1 MTSLE
6 AIYRTPFEGVE
17 KRMIIQ
23 FTPEAISRTQYTS
36 LRDISTAKWRSI
48 LSPANV
54 AILSECKTEECPMAN
69 TMEDMGDMESTG
81 WTAYLLSESSLFVR
95 KRCLVL
101 KTCGTTTP
109 LLVLKPILEDL
120 FGLLDDSAKI
130 QLPDLTSFFIFSHQS
145 FAFPEA
151 QKYPHRSFDEER
163 EFLSSFYSGVE
174 HIQIPTS
181 NNSTFYASLFVSP
194 RKGKN
199 DSFKVTEALMSGV
212 SAESPLNGVDVTAG
226 TTLRQTD
233 SSCGRGRVIR
243 GVSGWL
249 KELMCPAD
257 PLKCFAKERGDVD
270 VVDEFFFLPCG
281 YSNNGVDGHGSYVT
295 THVSPEEETSYASVE
310 SYVPEDAGFAHNVMP
325 CVAAMMPKQ
334 FQILTI
340 DINRPK
346 ERLTEATV
354 GLMSEQFD
362 LERTFVAKGKSWE
375 ITSSAFQSVPKAESS
390 PKADS
395 PSSALS
401 DTLTQSSL
409 RRPGEALS
417 QTSEEMD
424 SAGSTNGGE
433 TPINDGPSP
442 MRETMT
448 RAADFDSRISE
459 VVRSIGGPV
468 RSGWSESDQ
477 LKAIIE
483 TENPDEP
490 VSLVNVE
497 AVVAQWNRWKA
508 NLPRVEP
515 FYAVKCNDDPILLR
529 TLALLGS
536 HFDCASPPEMQLVEK
551 ELSEI
556 VYSNPCKS
564 VSGLRHAKACGIKL
578 VVFDNED
585 ELVKVAAEYPE
596 AQLLL
601 RIRTDDKSAQ
611 CPMSGKYG
619 SPPSAWHSLIR
630 RVKALGLNLVGVDFH
645 VGSGCNELGPF
656 THALQS
662 ARTVF
667 DLAEAEGFDMRVLD
681 LGGGFSGDL
690 PGSCTNG
697 PAFEDL
703 AKEIKEGLESFP
715 ETVRVISEPGR
726 FFASGVST
734 LAVKVF
740 SRRQPISCAE
750 REIPMG
756 VNINKSMLSRNS
768 EDPKD
773 LGTEWKSALVED
785 DSQDAKAFYYINDG
799 IYGSFNCLI
808 YDHATIE
815 AEILLSNADISNL
828 QRSNVFGQTCDGLD
842 CILKDVL
849 LPRLEVG
856 DWLMFRN
863 MGAYTS
869 SAASNFNGFAKP
881 KARYARLMT

>member
-270 VVDEFFFLPCG
+270 
-281 YSNNGVDGHGSYVT
+281 
-295 THVSPEEETSYASVE
+295 
-310 SYVPEDAGFAHNVMP
+310 
-325 CVAAMMPKQ
+325 
-334 FQILTI
+334 
-340 DINRPK
+340 
-346 ERLTEATV
+346 
-354 GLMSEQFD
+354 
-362 LERTFVAKGKSWE
+362 
-375 ITSSAFQSVPKAESS
+375 
-390 PKADS
+390 
-395 PSSALS
+395 
-401 DTLTQSSL
+401 
-409 RRPGEALS
+409 
-417 QTSEEMD
+417 
-424 SAGSTNGGE
+424 
-433 TPINDGPSP
+433 
-442 MRETMT
+442 
-448 RAADFDSRISE
+448 
-459 VVRSIGGPV
+459 
-468 RSGWSESDQ
+468 
-477 LKAIIE
+477 
-483 TENPDEP
+483 
-490 VSLVNVE
+490 
-497 AVVAQWNRWKA
+497 
-508 NLPRVEP
+508 
-515 FYAVKCNDDPILLR
+515 
-529 TLALLGS
+529 
-536 HFDCASPPEMQLVEK
+536 VEK